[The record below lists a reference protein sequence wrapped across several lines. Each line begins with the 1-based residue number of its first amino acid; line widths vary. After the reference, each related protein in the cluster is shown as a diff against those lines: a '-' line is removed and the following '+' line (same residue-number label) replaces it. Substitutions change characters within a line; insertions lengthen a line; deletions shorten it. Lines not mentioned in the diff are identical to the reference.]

1 MKIKM
6 FNFISTK
13 EITYL
18 KDLDKRI
25 KINKH
30 GKFNYYKIYEFNHSK
45 FWNFISELEDNKV
58 YTLIPFI
65 SKNDRPNEPYIV
77 LSQQILI
84 TYNTNPM
91 ILTKFIDNKI
101 IDTINLYNI
110 NKIEDAIII
119 FKFKSVKIEFNEH
132 NSFS

>member
-25 KINKH
+25 KINKY

-84 TYNTNPM
+84 IYNTNPM